1 MELERTDRVYLAP
14 TEPRCAPQACS
25 QQSTCAR
32 RLAALPPT
40 GASITDVSLQ
50 WSPGNP
56 FCAQWLSAHD
66 ARTSRPAPPP
76 PRRHPPIGS
85 T

>member
-14 TEPRCAPQACS
+14 SEPRCAPKACS

-40 GASITDVSLQ
+40 GASIADFSLQ
-50 WSPGNP
+50 P
-56 FCAQWLSAHD
+56 FGATGCAYWVSAHG
-66 ARTSRPAPPP
+66 SRPAPPP